1 MQGTREADVL
11 APSQRKS
18 LTTRPMGTALGG
30 KESRDILERRLLDA
44 VFETH
49 RNLPNYDI
57 KVLSVATVDAQGV
70 IITAP

>member
-57 KVLSVATVDAQGV
+57 
-70 IITAP
+70 